1 MERFDFNKWV
11 IPAQA
16 EIQKSMKLHF
26 VKLEIPAS
34 QTVSQFAKDV
44 IPDSPAQPGV
54 IRNPGFIK

>member
-1 MERFDFNKWV
+1 LGV

-16 EIQKSMKLHF
+16 GISSLTNCNHNDSEITAG
-26 VKLEIPAS
+26 E
-34 QTVSQFAKDV
+34 TVSQFVKYV